1 MPPGEQQ
8 LCWATEIGW
17 CYQGEKLLLVASER
31 KLRHLRL
38 YQTNVFYKTAS
49 IRGGILFK
57 QNEIRRHFMFR
68 TITIC
73 LLGVFALSLQAQDEA
88 AAPAEEEPEAVVD
101 WRLSYALGM
110 ETAESLK
117 TQEKLESRLFQ
128 RGFRDA
134 LDGEELL
141 LTQEQAQEIRQGYYT
156 ELQSAAIERAA
167 AANLEQSRAILAENA
182 QAEGVTTTESGLQYI
197 VLEQGQGE
205 RPADSD
211 TVQIHYIV
219 YRIDGTPLENTY
231 ENERPATS
239 EVKVLIPGWR
249 EGLKLMGV
257 GGKSRFFIPPE
268 LAYGAE
274 GRPPAIGPNMA
285 LIADIE
291 LLAKSSVDNVERMSE
306 DTKKSIEDQL

>member
-1 MPPGEQQ
+1 
-8 LCWATEIGW
+8 
-17 CYQGEKLLLVASER
+17 
-31 KLRHLRL
+31 
-38 YQTNVFYKTAS
+38 
-49 IRGGILFK
+49 
-57 QNEIRRHFMFR
+57 MFR

-117 TQEKLESRLFQ
+117 TQEKLDSRLFQ

-211 TVQIHYIV
+211 TVQIHYAV

-239 EVKVLIPGWR
+239 EVKVLMPGWR

-257 GGKSRFFIPPE
+257 GGKSRLFIPPE

-291 LLAKSSVDNVERMSE
+291 LLAKSSVENDARLSE